1 MQQTFCRNL
10 AKHFGI
16 ALILTL
22 AVALSS
28 QQISAQTF
36 TVTPS
41 SVAFKQVVD
50 GTIGLAYTVTVTN
63 TGKTGNVVIDS
74 YSLEPSE
81 FQFFYGWSPVVL
93 TPNTLINYSIR
104 FAPDA
109 PQTFNGTFTINIE
122 GAQPVVV
129 PLTGTGVS
137 TGANPTISVPSLTFA
152 NTPAGTVSASQPI
165 TITNTGTTGTTVNT
179 ITVDPPFQLG
189 GFKQSQVLQPGKSL
203 TVNVNVDGTIPAS
216 YNNMLTVGF
225 NNVLSKG
232 TALKGSVTT
241 GNALGVSIYPQLPS
255 GVVTSAYF
263 SKLTAAGGASPYN
276 WSLQSGSNLP
286 LGLSLS
292 PDGSITGNLDPSVT
306 VGSYSFTV
314 NVTDSASHTAAKT
327 LTIPVA
333 AQTGA
338 KCSNIESFI
347 PNSTN
352 PLVPITDLGLGTYGG
367 KQGGLYLNGT
377 NVRPPAFNSG
387 GIAIAQG
394 IQPLDANGNVDT
406 VNGKIGLMSVGM
418 SALFDT
424 WLTFTTDVQADPTV
438 NPKLVLVAG
447 AQPRA
452 YAKNFANA
460 NDGFWN
466 PIFQDFLP
474 EAGITAAQVQV
485 VYIKDID
492 PTPAGTFPQDMANL
506 QSEYES
512 IVQNVFAKFPNVK
525 LAYFGGSVYTGYSNG
540 LSNID
545 NEPWAYES
553 GFAVKWAIL
562 DQINGKPAL
571 NWNPARGT
579 VKAPWMSWGAYPW
592 ANGLLARNDG
602 TTWACPDI
610 KYDGFHPSDPYGR
623 EKESNLMIN
632 FFKSDPTTTP
642 WFLAH

>member
-16 ALILTL
+16 ALILAF
-22 AVALSS
+22 AVALTS
-28 QQISAQTF
+28 QQVSAQTF
-36 TVTPS
+36 TVTPA

-50 GTIGLAYTVTVTN
+50 GTIGLAYAVTVTN

-74 YSLEPSE
+74 YSIEPSE

-122 GAQPVVV
+122 GSQPVVV

-137 TGANPTISVPSLTFA
+137 TGANPAISVQSLSFA

-165 TITNTGTTGTTVNT
+165 TITNNGTTGTTVNT
-179 ITVDPPFQLG
+179 ITVDPPFQLS
-189 GFKQSQVLQPGKSL
+189 GFPHSQVLQPGKFL
-203 TVNVNVDGTIPAS
+203 TVNVNLDGTIPAN

-232 TALKGSVTT
+232 TALKGSVTA

-255 GVVTSAYF
+255 GVVTGAYL
-263 SKLTAAGGASPYN
+263 SNLTAAGGVPPYS

-292 PDGSITGNLDPSVT
+292 SDGAITGTLDPSVT
-306 VGSYSFTV
+306 IGSYSFTV

-327 LTIPVA
+327 LTIPVS

-338 KCSNIESFI
+338 KCNNIESFI
-347 PNSTN
+347 TNTTN
-352 PLVPITDLGLGTYGG
+352 PLVPINDLGLGTYGG

-377 NVRPPAFNSG
+377 NSRPPAFNNG

-452 YAKNFANA
+452 YAKNFASA
-460 NDGFWN
+460 TDGFWN
-466 PIFQDFLP
+466 PIFQNFLP

-492 PTPAGTFPQDMANL
+492 PTPGGTFPQDMAKL

-592 ANGLLARNDG
+592 ANGLLARSDG

>member
-1 MQQTFCRNL
+1 MERTRAHQRS
-10 AKHFGI
+10 I
-16 ALILTL
+16 R
-22 AVALSS
+22 
-28 QQISAQTF
+28 
-36 TVTPS
+36 
-41 SVAFKQVVD
+41 
-50 GTIGLAYTVTVTN
+50 
-63 TGKTGNVVIDS
+63 
-74 YSLEPSE
+74 
-81 FQFFYGWSPVVL
+81 VVL
-93 TPNTLINYSIR
+93 RSRKAFSPWTRMAMSI
-104 FAPDA
+104 
-109 PQTFNGTFTINIE
+109 
-122 GAQPVVV
+122 
-129 PLTGTGVS
+129 
-137 TGANPTISVPSLTFA
+137 
-152 NTPAGTVSASQPI
+152 
-165 TITNTGTTGTTVNT
+165 
-179 ITVDPPFQLG
+179 
-189 GFKQSQVLQPGKSL
+189 
-203 TVNVNVDGTIPAS
+203 
-216 YNNMLTVGF
+216 
-225 NNVLSKG
+225 
-232 TALKGSVTT
+232 
-241 GNALGVSIYPQLPS
+241 
-255 GVVTSAYF
+255 
-263 SKLTAAGGASPYN
+263 
-276 WSLQSGSNLP
+276 
-286 LGLSLS
+286 
-292 PDGSITGNLDPSVT
+292 
-306 VGSYSFTV
+306 
-314 NVTDSASHTAAKT
+314 
-327 LTIPVA
+327 
-333 AQTGA
+333 
-338 KCSNIESFI
+338 
-347 PNSTN
+347 
-352 PLVPITDLGLGTYGG
+352 
-367 KQGGLYLNGT
+367 
-377 NVRPPAFNSG
+377 
-387 GIAIAQG
+387 
-394 IQPLDANGNVDT
+394 T

-438 NPKLVLVAG
+438 NPRLVLVAG

-452 YAKNFANA
+452 YAKNFASA

-466 PIFQDFLP
+466 PIFQNFLP

-592 ANGLLARNDG
+592 ANGLLARSDG